1 MGRGH
6 AEPEAGADFHF
17 MVHNAAGIV
26 SAQQDIR
33 VTEALIRLRA
43 HAFSNDRPLADVA
56 HDVIARTLRLQ
67 CPRPGAPRAGGRP
80 LLRWMPRAWPQP
92 ALAALAGG
100 RTFREVM
107 EMTRE
112 ADVVKSLVE
121 MADTLAGDYDV
132 VDMLT
137 GVADRCVHLLGVSAA
152 GVMLASPAGS
162 LALVASSSEAM
173 RLLELFELQQQ
184 EGPCLDAFR
193 TGEPVQHQNLQA
205 GAGRW
210 PSFSAAAVQA
220 GFASALALPL
230 RLREVTLG
238 ALNLLSATRTPMAEA
253 DVIVARAFADLAALS
268 IIQHRATAGAQ
279 RPNDQ
284 LSVALISRVVIEQAK
299 GVISG
304 TRLLSTQPRFPGC
317 GPTPATHNRRL
328 TDVAQAAIDGTLDPR
343 AYRPRRPARPPLTVH
358 SNGLPWTRAKAHVLD
373 PGVTSPRPGRR
384 APGTWTAC
392 SGLVIGDRLA
402 DASCPHRMGCLNAIM
417 LRN

>member
-1 MGRGH
+1 
-6 AEPEAGADFHF
+6 
-17 MVHNAAGIV
+17 
-26 SAQQDIR
+26 
-33 VTEALIRLRA
+33 
-43 HAFSNDRPLADVA
+43 
-56 HDVIARTLRLQ
+56 
-67 CPRPGAPRAGGRP
+67 
-80 LLRWMPRAWPQP
+80 MPRVWPRP

-210 PSFSAAAVQA
+210 PSFSAAALQA
-220 GFASALALPL
+220 GFAAALALPL

-268 IIQHRATAGAQ
+268 IVQHRASAEAQ
-279 RPNDQ
+279 RLNDQ
-284 LSVALISRVVIEQAK
+284 LSAALTSRVVIEQAK
-299 GVISG
+299 GVISERAG
-304 TRLLSTQPRFPGC
+304 VDLAEAFSRLR
-317 GPTPATHNRRL
+317 AYARNHNRRL
-328 TDVAQAAIDGTLDPR
+328 TDVAQATIDGTIDPR
-343 AYRPRRPARPPLTVH
+343 AWAPPPRPA
-358 SNGLPWTRAKAHVLD
+358 
-373 PGVTSPRPGRR
+373 SP
-384 APGTWTAC
+384 
-392 SGLVIGDRLA
+392 
-402 DASCPHRMGCLNAIM
+402 
-417 LRN
+417 